1 MEKGGIESASSSSSS
16 PSSSSSSFVPLRLR
30 EFRQM
35 HRGHRQL
42 KGGMRSFGKYVP
54 QEVVRSLLDG
64 GSEACLGVERR
75 NMTLMFTDIARFT
88 SISEQL
94 SPNELVTLMSE
105 YFSAMTAVLHAHE
118 GTLLEFIGD
127 AILACWNAPVAVD
140 GHAVNAVE
148 TALRMNEVLAQM
160 QGDWSARGFP
170 QVDIRIGLHT

>member
-1 MEKGGIESASSSSSS
+1 
-16 PSSSSSSFVPLRLR
+16 
-30 EFRQM
+30 
-35 HRGHRQL
+35 
-42 KGGMRSFGKYVP
+42 MRSFGKYVP

-140 GHAVNAVE
+140 GHAVPRWHMLAAALGVLLVGPSALGYALCALVIYLVYTRVVAAGE
-148 TALRMNEVLAQM
+148 TPQTLGDAYLNDVAAAAGKQGGKALGR
-160 QGDWSARGFP
+160 W
-170 QVDIRIGLHT
+170 